1 MGRERGSAPYIE
13 LVERRLCGSA
23 EIEIKIDVHMFEF
36 IAPSL
41 CAETGEY
48 TDGFGAPQLG

>member
-1 MGRERGSAPYIE
+1 M
-13 LVERRLCGSA
+13 SA

-48 TDGFGAPQLG
+48 TTDSGLLNWDNVSGSAPRLRV